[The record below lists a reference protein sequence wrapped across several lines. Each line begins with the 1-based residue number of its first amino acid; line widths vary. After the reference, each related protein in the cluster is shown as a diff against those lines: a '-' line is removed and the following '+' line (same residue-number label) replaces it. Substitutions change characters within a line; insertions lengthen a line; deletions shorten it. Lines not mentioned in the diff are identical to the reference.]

1 VTYRWCS
8 LIMSI
13 GRGDKVKTKKQNVI
27 NRIQQLAPTQLSG
40 YDDKRADSE
49 KVYRDVPLVLIDDDD
64 Q

>member
-1 VTYRWCS
+1 
-8 LIMSI
+8 MSI